1 VIGLPIAFGAFIA
14 TRSVFFVGVDHQGFV
29 TLYRGLPYD
38 GPLGIRL
45 YGATYTSGQPAAA
58 LPPAVRRTVAEH
70 ELRSQK
76 DASDLV
82 SQIEQGR
89 LAGQGT

>member
-1 VIGLPIAFGAFIA
+1 
-14 TRSVFFVGVDHQGFV
+14 
-29 TLYRGLPYD
+29 
-38 GPLGIRL
+38 
-45 YGATYTSGQPAAA
+45 
-58 LPPAVRRTVAEH
+58 VAEH